1 MKTHPLVR
9 RVIVFVCVLPCVY
22 MLTFC
27 TAGSSSTSFIDRL
40 NNVDS
45 VTAVHDYEAAWSMLK
60 KAEKYARSPYE
71 RLAIVRRA
79 LILDRSS
86 FAQKVLQKAL
96 RHFPDNQELLAVYTH
111 FLVSSGKSEEALRYG
126 AKLEGGPY
134 GSLYAELLFRFAAPV
149 NFFSSAYKQAFADAA
164 RTTGNAVYFRNAA
177 LIEAFFGNME
187 ASFSF
192 HPASLSAYDSEDTAR
207 FWARISYDS
216 GNFIQCTQDLQFV
229 QDSAQKQSLLAE
241 AYLRS
246 GDEKKAVAAWL
257 DSTERFA
264 DENPSAWCNAA
275 KAAFKAGSIGYAYLF
290 LEKLTERF
298 PDYIPGLAAYA
309 AFSVGTFPH
318 TAQNVFSDILKQRG
332 IKTLSMELDDVV
344 PRVKPEEALKR
355 IEKAMGGAQND
366 TVLLLEYTK
375 LKWAAE
381 QKNAAQNQAQN
392 TEFFKRKRQAD
403 LWRLLEQTTAAGGR
417 YDPRAVHFVL
427 YYLCADGMFLQAD
440 ELLARWNTLRSSA
453 AVPQAPELWEYDIG
467 AYIDIKRQRYEQAER
482 MLEVSVYTDTDKNV
496 VSAGTGA
503 LALALL
509 KGRDP
514 AAVFNLALLYNA
526 SGKRVQAIVLY
537 KKLLSAVTDT
547 VLQAEIYY
555 RIALIQLEQREKRS
569 AVLSLNQCIALNSA
583 HAQARLLLKTIND
596 GQN

>member
-9 RVIVFVCVLPCVY
+9 RVIVCVCVLPCVC

-40 NNVDS
+40 NNIDS

-79 LILDRSS
+79 LILDRSF

-134 GSLYAELLFRFAAPV
+134 GSLYSELLFRFAAPV

-229 QDSAQKQSLLAE
+229 QDSAQKQSLLAD

-246 GDEKKAVAAWL
+246 GDEKKAIAAWL

-309 AFSVGTFPH
+309 AFSVGTFPY

-355 IEKAMGGAQND
+355 IEKAMNGAQND

-427 YYLCADGMFLQAD
+427 YYLCADGMFSQAD
-440 ELLARWNTLRSSA
+440 ELLARWNALRSSA
-453 AVPQAPELWEYDIG
+453 AVPQAPEIWEYDIG
-467 AYIDIKRQRYEQAER
+467 AYIDIKQQRYEQAER
-482 MLEVSVYTDTDKNV
+482 MLETSVFTDENL
-496 VSAGTGA
+496 VSAGTSA
-503 LALALL
+503 LASL

-526 SGKRVQAIVLY
+526 SGKRVQALALY
-537 KKLLSAVTDT
+537 RKLLSAVTDT

>member
-9 RVIVFVCVLPCVY
+9 RVIVCVCVLPCVC

-40 NNVDS
+40 NNIDS

-86 FAQKVLQKAL
+86 FAQKILQKAL

-229 QDSAQKQSLLAE
+229 QDSAQKQSLLAD

-246 GDEKKAVAAWL
+246 GDEKKAIAAWL

-309 AFSVGTFPH
+309 AFSVGTFP
-318 TAQNVFSDILKQRG
+318 
-332 IKTLSMELDDVV
+332 
-344 PRVKPEEALKR
+344 
-355 IEKAMGGAQND
+355 
-366 TVLLLEYTK
+366 YT
-375 LKWAAE
+375 
-381 QKNAAQNQAQN
+381 AQNQAQN
-392 TEFFKRKRQAD
+392 TDFFKRKRQAD

-427 YYLCADGMFLQAD
+427 YYLCADGMLSQAD
-440 ELLARWNTLRSSA
+440 ELLARWNALRSSA
-453 AVPQAPELWEYDIG
+453 AVPQAPEIWEYDIG
-467 AYIDIKRQRYEQAER
+467 AYIDIKQQRYEQAER
-482 MLEVSVYTDTDKNV
+482 MLETSVFTDENL
-496 VSAGTGA
+496 VSAGTSA
-503 LALALL
+503 LASL

-526 SGKRVQAIVLY
+526 SGKRVQALALY
-537 KKLLSAVTDT
+537 RKLLSAVTDT

>member
-9 RVIVFVCVLPCVY
+9 RVILLIVNFYFVVCAASCRMSASRSSFTG
-22 MLTFC
+22 MLDD
-27 TAGSSSTSFIDRL
+27 IDALSEQGQDRDAL
-40 NNVDS
+40 S
-45 VTAVHDYEAAWSMLK
+45 ELK

-79 LILDRSS
+79 LILDRSF

-126 AKLEGGPY
+126 SKLEGGPY

-229 QDSAQKQSLLAE
+229 QDSAQKQSLLAD

-246 GDEKKAVAAWL
+246 GDEKKAIAAWL

-309 AFSVGTFPH
+309 AFSVGTFPY
-318 TAQNVFSDILKQRG
+318 TAQNVFSDILKQR
-332 IKTLSMELDDVV
+332 DVV
-344 PRVKPEEALKR
+344 LHVPYESYRPVVKF
-355 IEKAMGGAQND
+355 ISD
-366 TVLLLEYTK
+366 
-375 LKWAAE
+375 AA
-381 QKNAAQNQAQN
+381 
-392 TEFFKRKRQAD
+392 D
-403 LWRLLEQTTAAGGR
+403 EQTVEKQIVG
-417 YDPRAVHFVL
+417 
-427 YYLCADGMFLQAD
+427 
-440 ELLARWNTLRSSA
+440 
-453 AVPQAPELWEYDIG
+453 
-467 AYIDIKRQRYEQAER
+467 
-482 MLEVSVYTDTDKNV
+482 SVCQV
-496 VSAGTGA
+496 V
-503 LALALL
+503 
-509 KGRDP
+509 
-514 AAVFNLALLYNA
+514 
-526 SGKRVQAIVLY
+526 
-537 KKLLSAVTDT
+537 
-547 VLQAEIYY
+547 
-555 RIALIQLEQREKRS
+555 
-569 AVLSLNQCIALNSA
+569 
-583 HAQARLLLKTIND
+583 
-596 GQN
+596 